1 MLLAM
6 DVGGT
11 NIRYHLV
18 DTIHNKTILSETK
31 NTSTTPLIPLIEELI
46 SQYSIKKI
54 AIAYAGQVNSGTI
67 LSSPNIQVD
76 EPNIADYF
84 AKNFNIPLA
93 IENDLKS
100 AALAEYEYW
109 GCSGTMVVASIGTG
123 FGAAIVEDGKLLRGS
138 HNLAGE
144 IGHIPFRYSEIP
156 CGCGNHYCI
165 EASASGKALER
176 WIEYYSLPTSNSPLT
191 TLKEANN
198 PQADTILQNFHDGL
212 IYAIATTISLLNPDI
227 IVLGG
232 GVIHKNRYLL
242 EMIESQIDRYAL
254 PASTKE
260 TKILLS
266 ELKDAPLRGSLLLH

>member
-1 MLLAM
+1 M

-18 DTIHNKTILSETK
+18 DSTDSQIVLSQTK
-31 NTSTTPLIPLIEELI
+31 DTQTTPLIPFIEEI
-46 SQYSIKKI
+46 IDRHSIKKI
-54 AIAYAGQVNSGTI
+54 AIAYAGQVDDGVI

-76 EPNIADYF
+76 QPNIASYF
-84 AKNFNIPLA
+84 ADRYNIPLV

-100 AALAEYEYW
+100 AALAEYDYW
-109 GCSGTMVVASIGTG
+109 GCDNTMVVASIGTG
-123 FGAAIVEDGKLLRGS
+123 FGAAIVEDGKLIRGS

-165 EASASGKALER
+165 EASTSGKALER
-176 WIEYYSLPTSNSPLT
+176 WIECYSLAISDSPLRN
-191 TLKEANN
+191 LQEINS

-212 IYAIATTISLLNPDI
+212 IYAIATTISLLNPEM

-242 EMIESQIDRYAL
+242 ELIESQIGRYAL
-254 PASTKE
+254 PISTKKV
-260 TKILLS
+260 KILLS
-266 ELKDAPLRGSLLLH
+266 ELEDAPLRGSLLLVKQLD